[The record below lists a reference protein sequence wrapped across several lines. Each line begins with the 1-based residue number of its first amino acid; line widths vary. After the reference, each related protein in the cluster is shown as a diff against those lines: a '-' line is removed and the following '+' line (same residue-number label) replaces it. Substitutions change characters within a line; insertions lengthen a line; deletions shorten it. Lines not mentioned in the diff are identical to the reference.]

1 MPEAWIVEAVRTP
14 IGKHGGALAS
24 VRPDDLLAHA
34 LSALMDRS
42 GVPKEEVEDVYAGC
56 ANQAGEDNRNVARM
70 ALLLAGFP
78 VEVAG
83 CTVNRLCGSGLE
95 AVAQAARAIWA
106 GEGKVYIGSGVES
119 MSRAPYAVPK
129 PERGFPTGNLVM
141 YDTTLGWRFVNPKMQ
156 ALYGTESMGETA
168 ENLAEMYK
176 IPREE
181 QDRFALL
188 SHQKA
193 VRAWDEG
200 RFQDEVVPVPVKRG
214 KEEIL
219 VEQDEGPR
227 RDTSLEKLAAL
238 RPVFREGGTVTAGNS
253 SPLNDGAAAVLLVSD
268 DYAKAHGL
276 RPLAR
281 VRAIAVA
288 GVPPRIMGIGPV
300 PATRKALERAGLSL
314 SDLGLIEL
322 NEAFAAQSL
331 AVLREWGLDMEDPR
345 LNPNGGAI
353 WGPHPHHP
361 GPRDEAAK
369 GPVRPRHH
377 VHRRGPGHRR
387 GGGRNGLSLRP
398 LPSPGAEGGSLAI
411 LCFYS
416 RFHPLVKYISTP
428 GRTCPRSQRSRG
440 STKAGL
446 AYPPRLPLSARSTR
460 GLPEGGTWTPP
471 RGAGS
476 ESPSPPGTSGP
487 KSSTPTRSAR
497 ATRKGPEQRAL
508 KASPAN
514 WGPGRRRRR
523 KASGSGRWGKALP
536 GRTGRSASRPRT
548 SPALKGLPIL
558 PRRSGE
564 AEPRKG
570 RTSRPPATAR

>member
-1 MPEAWIVEAVRTP
+1 MPEAWIVEAVRSP

-24 VRPDDLLAHA
+24 VRPDDLLAHV
-34 LSALMDRS
+34 LSALMERS

-106 GEGKVYIGSGVES
+106 GEGQVYVGGGVES

-129 PERGFPTGNLVM
+129 PERGFPTGNLTM
-141 YDTTLGWRFVNPKMQ
+141 YDTTLGWRFVNPRIE

-168 ENLAEMYK
+168 ENLAEMYG

-188 SHQKA
+188 SHKKA

-200 RFQDEVVPVPVKRG
+200 RFLDEVVPVPVRRG
-214 KEEIL
+214 KEEAL
-219 VEQDEGPR
+219 VSVDEGPR

-238 RPVFREGGTVTAGNS
+238 RPVFREGGTVTAGNA

-268 DYAKAHGL
+268 AYAKAHGL

-281 VRAIAVA
+281 IRAIAVA

-300 PATRKALERAGLSL
+300 PATKKALERAGLSL
-314 SDLGLIEL
+314 KDLGLIEL

-331 AVLREWGLDMEDPR
+331 AVLREWGLSMEDER

-353 WGPHPHHP
+353 ALGHPL
-361 GPRDEAAK
+361 GASGARILTTL
-369 GPVRPRHH
+369 
-377 VHRRGPGHRR
+377 VHEMRRRGVQW
-387 GGGRNGLSLRP
+387 GLVTMCIGVGQGIAVVVESL
-398 LPSPGAEGGSLAI
+398 
-411 LCFYS
+411 
-416 RFHPLVKYISTP
+416 
-428 GRTCPRSQRSRG
+428 
-440 STKAGL
+440 
-446 AYPPRLPLSARSTR
+446 
-460 GLPEGGTWTPP
+460 
-471 RGAGS
+471 
-476 ESPSPPGTSGP
+476 
-487 KSSTPTRSAR
+487 
-497 ATRKGPEQRAL
+497 
-508 KASPAN
+508 
-514 WGPGRRRRR
+514 
-523 KASGSGRWGKALP
+523 
-536 GRTGRSASRPRT
+536 
-548 SPALKGLPIL
+548 
-558 PRRSGE
+558 
-564 AEPRKG
+564 
-570 RTSRPPATAR
+570 